1 MYCPARFRSVLFVV
15 VASFT
20 ATVVAADVRE
30 LGSDRELFVD
40 RHGIESTSG
49 SARLMLHAPQPA
61 EIALRFDAPWEGPVS
76 TYVTVFRDGEKFR
89 MYYRA
94 TCSPAELIDKATGML
109 QPDKDRTSLQFAC
122 LAESADGRTFTKPKL
137 GVIEFEGSK
146 DNNIVLGN
154 IAHNFAPFKDERPDV
169 PADERYKAVM
179 TKASPFPIGRVQG
192 RGLAALASPDGV
204 NWRPLFENTIL
215 TDGAFDSHNVAFWDP
230 NRKEYRSYYR
240 IFPNKIREIGWSRSD
255 DFKTWSP
262 MKPIDQGTPAV
273 EHFYTN
279 AITPYFRAPEYYFAF
294 PKRIMQ
300 SRVGKPGHRGVSDA
314 VFLSS
319 RDGDHFDRTFP
330 EALIRPGRDEL
341 NWGDRGTMPACGLLQ
356 TGPDEMSIYY
366 TQHYRYASA
375 HVRRGVWRLDG
386 IASLHADGSSGEL
399 VTKPFTFSGKSL
411 TLNYATS
418 AAGNV
423 QVEIQNADGSSIPG
437 FTLDDAPQTFGDKI
451 DAPFTWKQGTDIASL
466 AGKPVRLRFVLRDAD
481 VYSYRF
487 AE

>member
-1 MYCPARFRSVLFVV
+1 MHRLTGIQSTIFLAAALF
-15 VASFT
+15 
-20 ATVVAADVRE
+20 ATIAAAEVRE
-30 LGSDRELFVD
+30 LGDRRELFVD

-49 SARLMLHAPQPA
+49 SARLVMHPPQPA

-76 TYVTVFRDGEKFR
+76 TYVTVLRDGDRYR

-94 TCSPAELIDKATGML
+94 SCSPPELIDPATGML
-109 QPDKDRTSLQFAC
+109 QPDKDRKSLQFAC
-122 LAESADGRTFTKPKL
+122 MAESKDGRTFTKPNL
-137 GVIEFEGSK
+137 GVVEFEGSK
-146 DNNIVLGN
+146 ANNIVLGN
-154 IAHNFAPFKDERPDV
+154 ISHNFAPFKDERPDV

-179 TKASPFPIGRVQG
+179 TKSSPFPAERVEG
-192 RGLAALASPDGV
+192 RGLAAFCSPDGV
-204 NWRPLFENTIL
+204 HWRTLVDHTIL

-230 NRKEYRSYYR
+230 NHREYRSYYR
-240 IFPNKIREIGWSRSD
+240 IFPNKIREIGWCRSD
-255 DFKTWSP
+255 DFRTWSP
-262 MKPIDQGTPAV
+262 MQPIDQGAPAT

-279 AITPYFRAPEYYFAF
+279 AITTYFRAPQYYFAF
-294 PKRIMQ
+294 PKRIMER
-300 SRVGKPGHRGVSDA
+300 RVGKPGHRGVSDA

-319 RDGDHFDRTFP
+319 RDGHHFDRTFS

-341 NWGDRGTMPACGLLQ
+341 NWGDRATMPAHGLMQ

-386 IASLHADGSSGEL
+386 IASLHAGAEPGEL
-399 VTKPFTFSGKSL
+399 ITNPFTFKGRAL

-423 QVEIQNADGSSIPG
+423 QVEIQDADGKPIRG
-437 FTLDDAPQTFGDKI
+437 FTLADAPEAFGDKI
-451 DAPFTWKQGTDIASL
+451 DAPFAWKSGTDVSSL

-481 VYSYRF
+481 VYSYCF
-487 AE
+487 E